1 MTSDNDRSGHH
12 RPLRGRTE
20 PRLATPALRKLTRRT
35 SRGFAVI
42 DFAASLGLAL
52 MPWQKSAFVRGL
64 ELRPGGGYRY
74 QVVMVLAS
82 RQNGKSTLPQ
92 VLSLWRMLHDGART
106 VLGTSTNLDYAR
118 ESWEGAV
125 ELAED
130 HLDGEV
136 QRVLRGAINTQMKM
150 RNGARYKIAAANRR
164 GGRSLSVDLGIA
176 DELREHTS
184 WEAWG
189 ALSGTTTARANP
201 QIWALSNAGDD
212 ASVVLNAQ
220 RQAALSFIESGE
232 GDDTLGLFEWSGE
245 DGCDLDDR
253 GAWQQA
259 NPALGYTITEATLIS
274 KMSSLPP
281 AVFRT
286 EHLCQR
292 VAAMDGAVDLAAW
305 REAADAGTLDSVRD
319 RVALCVDVSLDL
331 AHVTLVAA
339 AVLGDGRARV
349 EVVDA
354 WDSVAAAR
362 AALPGWLAKTKPQAL
377 GWFPNGPAASLAAD
391 LRGARRSEPIKGE
404 EVSAVCLGLSEQVLA
419 RRVLHSGDP
428 LLAAQ
433 LDGTAKAWTGD
444 GWRFAR
450 RGRAHCDAVYA
461 LAGALHLARTL
472 PVSVGKPRLIVAQ

>member
-1 MTSDNDRSGHH
+1 
-12 RPLRGRTE
+12 
-20 PRLATPALRKLTRRT
+20 
-35 SRGFAVI
+35 
-42 DFAASLGLAL
+42 
-52 MPWQKSAFVRGL
+52 
-64 ELRPGGGYRY
+64 
-74 QVVMVLAS
+74 
-82 RQNGKSTLPQ
+82 
-92 VLSLWRMLHDGART
+92 
-106 VLGTSTNLDYAR
+106 
-118 ESWEGAV
+118 
-125 ELAED
+125 LAED
-130 HLDGEV
+130 QLPGEV

-184 WEAWG
+184 WDAWG
-189 ALSGTTTARANP
+189 ALSGTTTARPDP

-212 ASVVLNAQ
+212 SSVVLNHQ
-220 RQAALSFIESGE
+220 RQAALAYIDTGE

-253 GAWQQA
+253 RAWAQA
-259 NPALGYTITEATLIS
+259 NPALGYTITEATLVS
-274 KMSSLPP
+274 KLGSLPP

-292 VAAMDGAVDLAAW
+292 VATMDSAVDMAAW
-305 REAADAGTLDSVRD
+305 REGADPGTLDGLRD

-331 AHVTLVAA
+331 QHVTLVAA
-339 AVLGDGRARV
+339 AAAGDGRVRA

-362 AALPGWLAKTKPQAL
+362 SALPGLLEKVKPRVF

-391 LRGARRSEPIKGE
+391 LRGMRKAAPFKGE
-404 EVSAVCLGLSEQVLA
+404 EISAVCLGLSEQVLA

-428 LLAAQ
+428 LLYAQ
-433 LDGTAKAWTGD
+433 LDGTSKLWTGD

-450 RGRAHCDAVYA
+450 RGQAHVDAVYA
-461 LAGALHLARTL
+461 LAGAVHLARTL
-472 PVSVGKPRLIVAQ
+472 PVSVGKPRLVVAS